1 MMTEITHKNDVLAEA
16 RDEIAALCLP
26 LAETDTDYDWGMK
39 VGAYTCLAILDRHLA
54 PARAALMAHTARG
67 E

>member
-1 MMTEITHKNDVLAEA
+1 MQDKIAEA

-26 LAETDTDYDWGMK
+26 LAETDTDYDWGVK

-54 PARAALMAHTARG
+54 PARADKDA